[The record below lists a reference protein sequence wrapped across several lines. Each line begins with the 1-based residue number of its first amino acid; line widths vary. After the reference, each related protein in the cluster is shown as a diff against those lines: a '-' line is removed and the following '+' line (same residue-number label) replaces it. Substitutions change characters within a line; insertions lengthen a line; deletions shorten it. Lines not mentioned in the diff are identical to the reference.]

1 MISSKIFFTGLL
13 LMIILLCLTKL
24 AAKKVFRFSENE
36 QAILGGLVVVVI
48 FTMIISMFGIIWGI

>member
-1 MISSKIFFTGLL
+1 
-13 LMIILLCLTKL
+13 MIILLCLAKL
-24 AAKKVFRFSENE
+24 EAKKVFRFSENM